1 LDILENGDP
10 LDDIGFTVPGNP
22 DTAPYTDGNW
32 HMQDIAFLPWFARQA
47 PNTSSQPTQSP
58 SSEGGRYTLLG
69 SLNPYPAFHNPPAAC

>member
-1 LDILENGDP
+1 
-10 LDDIGFTVPGNP
+10 
-22 DTAPYTDGNW
+22 
-32 HMQDIAFLPWFARQA
+32 MQDIAFLPWFARQA